1 MNKEIVSDLERQ
13 RAYLAIDR
21 DNLDDCLM
29 QQPEVYY
36 SVAQALALANADRDA
51 CKLDLEELQAQLDQD
66 IRAEALR
73 KDEKLTETSLQNRLK
88 TLPKMQDIQRVL
100 LKKRQEAESWQML
113 KEAFQQRSYM
123 LKEIVALFIAQRH
136 DLALEGGVGQARASL
151 TADKADQNRVAAGA
165 LRRVKRSM

>member
-1 MNKEIVSDLERQ
+1 MINNTSIEKYRHFLEIDQ
-13 RAYLAIDR
+13 DA
-21 DNLDDCLM
+21 LDECLM
-29 QQPEVYY
+29 QQPTVYY
-36 SVAQALALANADRDA
+36 NVAQAFALANAERDA

-136 DLALEGGVGQARASL
+136 DLALEGGVGQIGR
-151 TADKADQNRVAAGA
+151 
-165 LRRVKRSM
+165 